1 MVITPHGI
9 KKDDGTY
16 IEPSKRHKLIEVN
29 VSDILRTTKKELK
42 YGLFVPGRLDG
53 ISLLVEYM
61 YKWFLSKFGGEKSN
75 FFKAINLDGADPLD
89 MLKMWKTKDWIKR
102 PRPKLSVI
110 PKPDI
115 KFNMD
120 NLDDDF
126 NSIIGY
132 INRTTDDNA
141 CFFRDLDNNVYLDV
155 KFRLTKVDMSY
166 KIMVGQRGAQ
176 YDIYDRMYMA
186 CRVGKTL
193 TMYANVDYLVPTSLI
208 QHLAKDLHF
217 QVDERGMPVDHVKF
231 LEYMNSHSA
240 FPFLY
245 KLRGVTRE
253 WEFYVRL
260 NDMMIH
266 VRDIEADLDEGNKLG
281 MITTDYVVEMK
292 CTATMPAPRFF
303 VYYTSGELEQV
314 ITQDRNN
321 NEFIADLVSPII
333 SSKNE
338 SQWPIFL
345 DGTFEL
351 DNVGEILKLNLYDM
365 FQESNKGTKNDMLD
379 TIEYCRLR
387 RISPEVFMEIKVI
400 ADGKEESVYIDWN
413 KMTLRSRH
421 PIMSKKCTIIVYV
434 DLQFVHHSQIET
446 QEMYKSRIDP
456 KEPSN

>member
-16 IEPSKRHKLIEVN
+16 IEPKRRHELIEVN
-29 VSDILRTTKKELK
+29 IDDIIRTTKKELK

-53 ISLLVEYM
+53 ISILVEYM
-61 YKWFLSKFGGEKSN
+61 YKWFLSKFGGEKCN
-75 FFKAINLDGADPLD
+75 FFKAINLDGSDPLN
-89 MLKMWKTKDWIKR
+89 MLKFWKTKDWIKR
-102 PRPKLSVI
+102 PRPKLTII

-115 KFNMD
+115 KYNMD
-120 NLDDDF
+120 NQDDDF

-132 INRTTDDNA
+132 INRTKDDNA
-141 CFFRDLDNNVYLDV
+141 CFFRDEDNNVFLDV
-155 KFRLTKVDMSY
+155 KFRLTKVDMNY
-166 KIMVGQRGAQ
+166 KIMVGQKGAQ

-208 QHLAKDLHF
+208 RHIAADLHF
-217 QVDERGMPVDHVKF
+217 QVDDRGMPVDSVKF

-260 NDMMIH
+260 SDMMIH
-266 VRDIEADLDEGNKLG
+266 IRDIEADLDEGNKQG
-281 MITTDYVVEMK
+281 MLTTDYILEMN
-292 CTATMPAPRFF
+292 CVATMPSPRFF
-303 VYYTSGELEQV
+303 VYYTCGELEQV
-314 ITQDRNN
+314 VTHDRNN

-333 SSKNE
+333 PSKNQ

-351 DNVGEILKLNLYDM
+351 DNVGEFLKLSIYDL

-379 TIEYCRLR
+379 AIEYCRLR
-387 RISPEVFMEIKVI
+387 RISPEVFLEIKCI
-400 ADGKEESVYIDWN
+400 SDGKEQSIYIDWN
-413 KMTLRSRH
+413 KMTIKSRY
-421 PIMSKKCTIIVYV
+421 PIMTKICTIIVYV
-434 DLQFVHHSQIET
+434 DLVFLHQTQIET
-446 QEMYKSRIDP
+446 QEMYKSRFDA
-456 KEPSN
+456 KEPTN

>member
-1 MVITPHGI
+1 MVITPYGI

-16 IEPSKRHKLIEVN
+16 IEPTRRHKLIEVN

-61 YKWFLSKFGGEKSN
+61 YKWFLSKFGGEKGN

-89 MLKMWKTKDWIKR
+89 MLKLWKTKDWIKR
-102 PRPKLSVI
+102 SRPKLTVI
-110 PKPDI
+110 PTPDI
-115 KFNMD
+115 KYNMD
-120 NLDDDF
+120 NQDDDF

-132 INRTTDDNA
+132 INRTKDDNA
-141 CFFRDLDNNVYLDV
+141 CFFRDIDNNVFLDV
-155 KFRLTKVDMSY
+155 KFRLTKVDLKY
-166 KIMVGQRGAQ
+166 RIMVGQKGAQ

-208 QHLAKDLHF
+208 QHLATDLHF
-217 QVDERGMPVDHVKF
+217 QVDDRGMPADSVKF

-245 KLRGVTRE
+245 KLRGATRE

-260 NDMMIH
+260 SDMMIH
-266 VRDIEADLDEGNKLG
+266 IRDIEADIDEGNKQG
-281 MITTDYVVEMK
+281 MLTTDFVVEMN
-292 CTATMPAPRFF
+292 CTATMPSPRFY
-303 VYYTSGELEQV
+303 VYYTCGELEQV
-314 ITQDRNN
+314 VTQDRNGN
-321 NEFIADLVSPII
+321 KFIADLVSPII
-333 SSKNE
+333 PSKNQ

-351 DNVGEILKLNLYDM
+351 DNEGDILKLSVYDL

-379 TIEYCRLR
+379 CIEYCRLR
-387 RISPEVFMEIKVI
+387 RISPEVFLEIKAI
-400 ADGKEESVYIDWN
+400 SDGQEQSIYIDWD
-413 KMTLRSRH
+413 KMKIRSRN
-421 PIMSKKCTIIVYV
+421 PMPNKKCTIVVYV
-434 DLQFVHHSQIET
+434 DLQFMHQTQIET

-456 KEPSN
+456 KMPSN